1 MHLYTSCIFLTV
13 TGVLLNDV
21 YCQIA
26 FSSKFSESVALQ
38 ETFIVKCG
46 ERASFSRI
54 RVSQWAVS
62 GKFRTISAHTIMH
75 HAKFTVKLFVLM
87 ASVELALT
95 FRPSDR
101 LTNRAS
107 LLVANARRP
116 NRKGLRNDRD
126 KPLPPLLARV
136 GGNIEVSFWFLPWDK
151 SECARKK
158 INCTVVEES
167 HLSVVF
173 LLSFSFAFWP
183 LTCQVLGF
191 NARQRKAFLNAV
203 MRYGMPPQDAFTN
216 QWLVRDLR
224 GKSEKEFK
232 WVWWVFFII
241 FLLLWVQS
249 NIKVKCF
256 FFFFFEPNFCLL
268 NFSINHLLKFVN
280 LSTQLKV

>member
-1 MHLYTSCIFLTV
+1 MPAGQTAKGWGTTGTSLYPHCWPGLVGTSRWVF
-13 TGVLLNDV
+13 GS
-21 YCQIA
+21 
-26 FSSKFSESVALQ
+26 FH
-38 ETFIVKCG
+38 ET
-46 ERASFSRI
+46 
-54 RVSQWAVS
+54 RVNVQ
-62 GKFRTISAHTIMH
+62 G
-75 HAKFTVKLFVLM
+75 
-87 ASVELALT
+87 
-95 FRPSDR
+95 
-101 LTNRAS
+101 
-107 LLVANARRP
+107 
-116 NRKGLRNDRD
+116 
-126 KPLPPLLARV
+126 
-136 GGNIEVSFWFLPWDK
+136 
-151 SECARKK
+151 KK

-173 LLSFSFAFWP
+173 LLSFSFTFWP

-256 FFFFFEPNFCLL
+256 FFGFFVMNLI
-268 NFSINHLLKFVN
+268 FSINHLLKFVN